1 MSKEDSDSPEIGRE
15 ALYRE
20 WEGKSVQDILRE
32 GQKAL
37 FIDLVVAVR
46 NGSASAPE
54 KATLRNLLKDNGLV
68 LGIPPEE
75 AVSDAPP
82 ADLPDFAEPDYLN

>member
-1 MSKEDSDSPEIGRE
+1 MSKEEPDSPEIDRE

-46 NGSASAPE
+46 NGYASAPE
-54 KATLRNLLKDNGLV
+54 KATLRALLRDNGLV
-68 LGIPPEE
+68 LGIVPEVPEPSHPP
-75 AVSDAPP
+75 V
-82 ADLPDFAEPDYLN
+82 DLPDFSEPDYLN